1 MLMLGPAQKAEL
13 LEAVYDKL
21 GIPAAAE
28 HCHLKISDVL
38 DAADEDQEFAANLE
52 RAMERLTPLAEQAL
66 FERAVNG
73 VKNYVVN
80 QGRVVFITGADGVAR
95 PLVERKYSDGL
106 LTKFLEARKRDTY
119 GPKVEVTHQH
129 SGYIAVPV
137 MSAEELQKMLMA
149 PGDDVEFVDA
159 DFEAIPDLRPSP
171 VTDQEIEAN
180 YPLTE
185 AEAADFEF

>member
-1 MLMLGPAQKAEL
+1 MLGPAQKAEL

-28 HCHLKISDVL
+28 HCHVKISDVL
-38 DAADEDQEFAANLE
+38 DAADADQEFADALE

-80 QGRVVFITGADGVAR
+80 QGRVVFVTGTDGIAR
-95 PLVERKYSDGL
+95 PLIERKYSDGL
-106 LTKFLEARKRDTY
+106 LTKFLEARKRNVY
-119 GPKVEVTHQH
+119 GPKVEVEHKH
-129 SGYIAVPV
+129 SGYLAVPV
-137 MSAEELQKMLMA
+137 MSAEELQRMLTT

-159 DFEAIPDLRPSP
+159 EFEAIPDLRPQP
-171 VTDQEIEAN
+171 VTDQDADLD
-180 YPLTE
+180 YPVTDQDA
-185 AEAADFEF
+185 AEYEF